1 MNDNI
6 EFKCCVEEC
15 KLNIQISEKQFINL
29 IDDIGNNLLKNK
41 YCKIYYV
48 ITMIFVLNLLD
59 VLIVLIF
66 G

>member
-6 EFKCCVEEC
+6 NFKCCVEEC
-15 KLNIQISEKQFINL
+15 GQNIQTSEKNFID
-29 IDDIGNNLLKNK
+29 IIEKIGNNLLKNK

-48 ITMIFVLNLLD
+48 IIMIFVLNLLD